1 MSRLATAGAA
11 LFGLGLLAVL
21 PAQAQTV
28 GDYHA
33 ALKAAPV
40 VNVPL
45 LQAQSACRPLLN
57 YAASALPDGEIKR
70 PWLLSLLPGG
80 GSDDAELEARRAA
93 CLETRNQAVAV
104 FSPAGATE
112 EIVTPVREQSE
123 EELRRVMTPQ
133 IQ

>member
-11 LFGLGLLAVL
+11 LFGLGLLAAL

-28 GDYHA
+28 ADYHA

-40 VNVPL
+40 VDVPL

-57 YAASALPDGEIKR
+57 YAASSLPDGEIKR

-80 GSDDAELEARRAA
+80 GSDDPDLEARRTV

-104 FSPAGATE
+104 FSPAGSGE

-123 EELRRVMTPQ
+123 EELRRAMTPQ